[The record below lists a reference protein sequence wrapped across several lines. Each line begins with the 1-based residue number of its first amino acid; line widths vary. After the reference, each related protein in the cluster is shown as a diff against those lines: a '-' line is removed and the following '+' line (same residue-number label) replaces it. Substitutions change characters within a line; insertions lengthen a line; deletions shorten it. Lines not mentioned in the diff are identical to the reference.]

1 MRLRLNS
8 DLDKQVV
15 RIDERDLPS
24 GNTRALVYF
33 QSALYLPAAGC
44 PAITRIGMDVRN
56 TYFLFALSCLL
67 LLSGTEAVAQPLAPQ
82 KVVPSLQQ
90 QAYQPLETI
99 GFIHFSINTFTGKEW
114 GYGDESPSL
123 FNPTRLDAEQWVLAA
138 KAGGLKELILTTK
151 HHDGFCLWPSAYTEH
166 SVKNSPYKNGKGDVV
181 REFVD
186 ACHKHGLKVGFYL
199 SPWDRNHADY
209 GKPAYITYYKNQL
222 TELLTQFGKV
232 DEMWF
237 DGANGGDGYYGGANE
252 SRTIDRETYYPWKS
266 IFALVKKL
274 QPGILIFSD
283 AGPDIRWVGN
293 EHGYAGE
300 TFWST
305 IDTSKLIIGAADSD
319 YLNVGDPN
327 GNAWLI
333 GQCDVSVRPG
343 WFYHPE
349 QDSLVK
355 SPRAL
360 VDLYYKS
367 VGRNGVL
374 LLNLPPDKRGLIH
387 ENDVQNLKQFKS
399 IIDSTFDQNLAF
411 GKVAG
416 ISLGTGGFRY
426 AAREVTDG
434 KANTYWSPLNGEY
447 TGELIVDL
455 EQSTEFDR
463 IMVQEPIYIGQ
474 RIDHFALYIKD
485 AETEWKEIATG
496 TTIGYKRLLRIEA
509 VKAQYV
515 KIVFSGEEVVPALS
529 EIGVFKSS
537 PLEKY

>member
-1 MRLRLNS
+1 MKLRNRFSIITLACT
-8 DLDKQVV
+8 L
-15 RIDERDLPS
+15 
-24 GNTRALVYF
+24 AF
-33 QSALYLPAAGC
+33 SAA
-44 PAITRIGMDVRN
+44 
-56 TYFLFALSCLL
+56 
-67 LLSGTEAVAQPLAPQ
+67 TESSAQPLAPL
-82 KVVPSLQQ
+82 KVVPSIEQ
-90 QAYQPLETI
+90 QAYQQLETI

-114 GYGDESPSL
+114 GYGDESPAL
-123 FNPTRLDAEQWVLAA
+123 FNPTALNAEQWVIAA
-138 KAGGLKELILTTK
+138 KEGGLKELILTTK
-151 HHDGFCLWPSAYTEH
+151 HHDGFCLWPSAFTEH

-209 GKPAYITYYKNQL
+209 GKPEYITYYKNQL
-222 TELLTQFGKV
+222 TELLTQYGKV

-237 DGANGGDGYYGGANE
+237 DGANGGDGYYGGARE
-252 SRTIDRETYYPWKS
+252 SRTIDRETYYQWES
-266 IFALVKKL
+266 IFSLVKKL

-305 IDTSKLIIGAADSD
+305 IDKSKLVIGASDSD

-333 GQCDVSVRPG
+333 GQCDVSIRPG

-355 SPRAL
+355 SPLQL

-387 ENDVQNLKQFKS
+387 ETDVASLKAYKS
-399 IIDSTFDQNLAF
+399 IIDSTFHTNLAL
-411 GKVAG
+411 GKVAS
-416 ISLGTGGFRY
+416 ISMDKSNYRF
-426 AAREVTDG
+426 AARDVTDG
-434 KANTYWSPLNGEY
+434 KSSTNWYPP
-447 TGELIVDL
+447 VDK
-455 EQSTEFDR
+455 ETEDVVLDLGAEFAFDR
-463 IMVQEPIYIGQ
+463 IMLQEPVFLGQ
-474 RIDHFALYIKD
+474 RISHFILYVQEAD
-485 AETEWKEIATG
+485 EEWREIAAG
-496 TTIGYKRLLRIEA
+496 TTIGYKRLLRINEERA
-509 VKAQYV
+509 RFI
-515 KIVFSGEEVVPALS
+515 KIIFSAEGIKPALS
-529 EIGVFKSS
+529 EIGIFHSADA
-537 PLEKY
+537 EK

>member
-1 MRLRLNS
+1 MKSVYNS
-8 DLDKQVV
+8 SSIVLVFLLIV
-15 RIDERDLPS
+15 S
-24 GNTRALVYF
+24 AGNKL
-33 QSALYLPAAGC
+33 
-44 PAITRIGMDVRN
+44 I
-56 TYFLFALSCLL
+56 
-67 LLSGTEAVAQPLAPQ
+67 AQPIAPLP
-82 KVVPSLQQ
+82 VVPSFEQ
-90 QAYQPLETI
+90 QAYQQQETV

-123 FNPTRLDAEQWVLAA
+123 FNPTALNAEQWVIAA
-138 KAGGLKELILTTK
+138 KDGGLKELILTTK

-186 ACHKHGLKVGFYL
+186 ACHKHAVKVGFYL

-209 GKPAYITYYKNQL
+209 GKPEYIEYYKNQL
-222 TELLTQFGKV
+222 TELLTQYGKV

-252 SRTIDRETYYPWKS
+252 SRTIDRETYYPWTS
-266 IFALVKKL
+266 IFALAKKL

-305 IDTSKLIIGAADSD
+305 IDKSKLVIGASDSD

-333 GQCDVSVRPG
+333 GQCDVSIRPG

-349 QDSLVK
+349 QDTMVK
-355 SPRAL
+355 SPHQLA
-360 VDLYYKS
+360 DLYYKS

-374 LLNLPPDKRGLIH
+374 LLNLPPDKRGLLH
-387 ENDVQNLKQFKS
+387 EADVASLKAFRS
-399 IIDSTFDQNLAF
+399 IIDSTFHTNLAL
-411 GKVAG
+411 GKVAS
-416 ISLGTGGFRY
+416 ITTDKTNYRY

-434 KANTYWSPLNGEY
+434 KSNTSWYPPTDKQTE
-447 TGELIVDL
+447 ELVLDL
-455 EQSTEFDR
+455 GAEFVFDR
-463 IMVQEPIYIGQ
+463 IMLQEPIFLGQ
-474 RIDHFALYIKD
+474 RINSFQLLIKEG
-485 AETEWKEIATG
+485 ETEWKEIASG
-496 TTIGYKRLLRIEA
+496 TTIGYKRLLRINQ
-509 VKAQYV
+509 VKAQYI
-515 KIVFSGEEVVPALS
+515 KIVFSAEGLKPALS
-529 EIGVFKSS
+529 EIGVFLSDDA
-537 PLEKY
+537 EK